1 MRVLAIIIA
10 VLLLILAATPLMNL
24 QPDLIRL
31 DHILQTPNTALWLG
45 GDELGRS
52 IAQRLLLGA
61 RLSLM
66 VALVVVSI
74 CALFGITVGL
84 LAGYL
89 GGWVDQVI
97 MRIIDV
103 VLAFPG
109 LLLAIALAGLLG
121 PGIDNL
127 MIALVTVGWVGFARL
142 TRAQVLSLRE
152 ADHVQAGHALGSSG
166 FFIARFHLLPLI
178 AAPLIIE
185 ATFGL
190 AGAVLAEAGL
200 SFLGLGIQPPA
211 PSWGSMIRDGARYM
225 LVAPHY
231 VLAPGTALLMVVL
244 AVNLVGDRLR
254 DQLDIRAR
262 TE

>member
-1 MRVLAIIIA
+1 MRLLAITTGL
-10 VLLLILAATPLMNL
+10 LLLILAATPVMNL
-24 QPDLIRL
+24 QPDLIQL
-31 DHILQTPNTALWLG
+31 DHILLTPGGELWLG

-66 VALVVVSI
+66 VALVVVTIS
-74 CALFGITVGL
+74 ALFGISVGL

-89 GGWVDQVI
+89 GGWVDQLI

-127 MIALVTVGWVGFARL
+127 MLALVAVGWVGFARL

-152 ADHVQAGHALGSSG
+152 ADHVQAGHALGSGG

-185 ATFGL
+185 ATFGI

-231 VLAPGTALLMVVL
+231 VLAPGSALLMVVL

-254 DQLDIRAR
+254 DRLDIRSR
-262 TE
+262 L

>member
-1 MRVLAIIIA
+1 MRLLAITTGL
-10 VLLLILAATPLMNL
+10 LLLILAATPVMNL
-24 QPDLIRL
+24 QPDLIQL
-31 DHILQTPNTALWLG
+31 DHILLTPGGELWLG

-66 VALVVVSI
+66 VALVVVTIS
-74 CALFGITVGL
+74 ALFGISVGL

-89 GGWVDQVI
+89 GGWVDQLI

-127 MIALVTVGWVGFARL
+127 MLALVAVGWVGFARL

-152 ADHVQAGHALGSSG
+152 ADHVQAGHALGSGG

-185 ATFGL
+185 ATFGI

-231 VLAPGTALLMVVL
+231 VLAPGSALLMVVL

-254 DQLDIRAR
+254 DRLDIRG
-262 TE
+262 

>member
-1 MRVLAIIIA
+1 MRLLAITTGL
-10 VLLLILAATPLMNL
+10 LLLILAATPVMNL
-24 QPDLIRL
+24 QPDLIQL
-31 DHILQTPNTALWLG
+31 DHILLTPGGELWLG

-66 VALVVVSI
+66 VALVVVTIS
-74 CALFGITVGL
+74 ALFGISVGL

-89 GGWVDQVI
+89 GGWVDQLI

-127 MIALVTVGWVGFARL
+127 MLALVAVGWVGFARL

-152 ADHVQAGHALGSSG
+152 ADHVQAGHALGSNG

-185 ATFGL
+185 ATFGI

-231 VLAPGTALLMVVL
+231 VLAPGSALLMVVL

-254 DQLDIRAR
+254 DRLDIRSR
-262 TE
+262 L